1 MVAMKLLVVDWR
13 LWLVATKLS
22 RYGLFGAFLCQSICY
37 DDSSLVELKVICKIY
52 NCPFVLKR

>member
-1 MVAMKLLVVDWR
+1 MVAMKLFVLHR
-13 LWLVATKLS
+13 LLWLVATRLS
-22 RYGLFGAFLCQSICY
+22 RYGLFGAFSCQSICY